1 VNRRIRVPEV
11 RVIAADDK
19 QLGIM
24 PTFEAMKMAE
34 ESGLDLV
41 EVSPKAM
48 PPVCR
53 IMDYGKFKFEQAKK
67 ARQAR
72 KHASVIEVKE
82 IKFRPKTDEHD
93 FEFKVRHIRRF
104 LEEGNKVRLVIA
116 FRGRE
121 IVHPETGKAML
132 DEVIK
137 ALLDVAHV
145 EQLPMMDGKRMN
157 MVVSPKPQRGA
168 TIPPPIRPPGSPT
181 MPPPMRPATAQGPG
195 AGGPPVPSASASTAG
210 APSGQ
215 SSPSPSPAAAQAQQ
229 VAQAQAA
236 ASAPPA
242 QAGASPLHK
251 K

>member
-11 RVIAADDK
+11 RVIAADDR
-19 QLGIM
+19 QLGIL
-24 PTFEAMKMAE
+24 PTHEAMRMAE
-34 ESGLDLV
+34 EAGLDLV

-93 FEFKVRHIRRF
+93 FEFKVRHCRRF

-137 ALLDVAHV
+137 ALLDIAHV
-145 EQLPMMDGKRMN
+145 EQMPMMDGKRMM
-157 MVVSPKPQRGA
+157 MVISPRPQRSGA
-168 TIPPPIRPPGSPT
+168 PTAPPPHGAPRPT
-181 MPPPMRPATAQGPG
+181 TPPPAGAQAPG
-195 AGGPPVPSASASTAG
+195 AAAPAG
-210 APSGQ
+210 APV
-215 SSPSPSPAAAQAQQ
+215 PAAAPP
-229 VAQAQAA
+229 AA
-236 ASAPPA
+236 AA
-242 QAGASPLHK
+242 AGAPLQK

>member
-11 RVIAADDK
+11 RVIAGDDK
-19 QLGIM
+19 QLGIL
-24 PTFEAMKMAE
+24 PTHEALRMAE
-34 ESGLDLV
+34 EAGLDLV

-53 IMDYGKFKFEQAKK
+53 IMDYGKFKFEQSKK

-121 IVHPETGKAML
+121 IVHPETGRAML

-137 ALLDVAHV
+137 ALMDVAHV

-157 MVVSPKPQRGA
+157 MVVSPKPHRPGA
-168 TIPPPIRPPGSPT
+168 SVTGAPPLGAPRPTQPPPIG
-181 MPPPMRPATAQGPG
+181 
-195 AGGPPVPSASASTAG
+195 
-210 APSGQ
+210 
-215 SSPSPSPAAAQAQQ
+215 PAAAPAP
-229 VAQAQAA
+229 AAPAATAAPAA
-236 ASAPPA
+236 A
-242 QAGASPLHK
+242 PLQK